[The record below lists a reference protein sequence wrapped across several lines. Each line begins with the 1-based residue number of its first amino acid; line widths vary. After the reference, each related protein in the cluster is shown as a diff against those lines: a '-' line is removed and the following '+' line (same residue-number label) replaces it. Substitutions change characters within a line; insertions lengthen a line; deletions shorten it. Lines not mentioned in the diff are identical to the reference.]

1 MGLVPRAADFPVY
14 QESGGATRSE
24 FVKKRPVFS
33 QLRFKAR
40 DIGGLRRSRNR
51 KRPID
56 KLGFQCYNG
65 TISSFALIETDVSRL
80 AAFVKWC
87 LSCAILEGLRGTNG
101 VADSV
106 SSASCGRPATRPA
119 AAAAQNFGA
128 LAVHS
133 LNDQEICNATGN
145 LARSPAPFSSDLPGY
160 LSPATTGTKPIRLYQ
175 VWQPAP
181 VEVNEDALPDRSAG
195 QQGSAKR
202 LSDPN

>member
-1 MGLVPRAADFPVY
+1 MEQDREDEPDPRIPRHRPDLAARVPNAYYLSSRPLSGASRAGLVPRAADFPVY
-14 QESGGATRSE
+14 QERGGTTRSNSLKNVR
-24 FVKKRPVFS
+24 FFS

-56 KLGFQCYNG
+56 KLGFPCYNG
-65 TISSFALIETDVSRL
+65 TISSFALIETHVSRL
-80 AAFVKWC
+80 PAFVKWC

-106 SSASCGRPATRPA
+106 SSASCGRPATGPA

-133 LNDQEICNATGN
+133 LNDQG
-145 LARSPAPFSSDLPGY
+145 DLRCHG
-160 LSPATTGTKPIRLYQ
+160 Q
-175 VWQPAP
+175 VG
-181 VEVNEDALPDRSAG
+181 EVSCAFL
-195 QQGSAKR
+195 
-202 LSDPN
+202 

>member
-87 LSCAILEGLRGTNG
+87 LSCTILEGLRGTNG

-106 SSASCGRPATRPA
+106 SSTSCGRPATGPA

-128 LAVHS
+128 LAVYA
-133 LNDQEICNATGN
+133 LNVQG
-145 LARSPAPFSSDLPGY
+145 DLQCHGQ
-160 LSPATTGTKPIRLYQ
+160 LG
-175 VWQPAP
+175 
-181 VEVNEDALPDRSAG
+181 EVSCAFL
-195 QQGSAKR
+195 
-202 LSDPN
+202 